1 MSAVTA
7 GLAAFVTGPASA
19 AAPPEVV
26 HQAKRCLIDWL
37 AVTLAGSREP
47 GTRIVRETAEAMGP
61 GPDAWVVGA
70 ARRVGAPFAAL
81 VNGFAAHVLDY
92 DDTYNPGRTTVHGS
106 APVWPAVMA
115 AASGR
120 RLDGAGA
127 LAAFLAGFE
136 TEVRVALAAGAG
148 HYDAGWHV
156 TGTVGHL
163 GAAAGA
169 SRVLGLSTDRVV
181 AALGTAA
188 TQAAGMKA
196 VYGSMGKALHPGKAA
211 MDGVLSAALCARGFT
226 SSTSAI
232 EGHRGFLHLFAPDPE
247 PERALDGIGEVW
259 TVLDDGFKAYAC
271 GSLTHP
277 SIDAVIALRREH
289 GITADR
295 IARIDLDVHDYV
307 ITTTGIAEPRTGLEG
322 KFSIVH
328 CAAVAA
334 VDGAARLAQ
343 FTDERVTDPAVVAMR
358 GRVHPRHDPTQAK
371 DSATV
376 TITLTDDTRHSR
388 TTTHNRGTPG
398 NPMPD
403 GEIEAK
409 FLDLAGP
416 VIGAEAAKEL
426 AGRCWRLD
434 EEPDVDP
441 IMGLAAG
448 ERS

>member
-1 MSAVTA
+1 MTAVTS
-7 GLAAFVTGPASA
+7 GLAAFVAGRAPAT
-19 AAPPEVV
+19 APPEVV
-26 HQAKRCLIDWL
+26 HQAKRCLVDWL
-37 AVTLAGSREP
+37 GVALAGSREP
-47 GTRIVRETAEAMGP
+47 GTAVVRESAELLAP
-61 GPDAWVVGA
+61 GPDSWVIGSH
-70 ARRVGAPFAAL
+70 RRVGAPFAAL

-92 DDTYNPGRTTVHGS
+92 DDTFNPGRTTVHGS

-115 AASGR
+115 AASLR
-120 RLDGAGA
+120 RIDGAGA

-136 TEVRVALAAGAG
+136 IEVRVALAAGAG

-163 GAAAGA
+163 GAAAAA
-169 SRVLGLSTDRVV
+169 SRVLGLDSEQVV

-226 SSTSAI
+226 SSDSAI

-247 PERALDGIGEVW
+247 PERALDGLGETW

-277 SIDAVIALRREH
+277 SIDAVIELRRRH
-289 GITADR
+289 GISPDR

-307 ITTTGIAEPRTGLEG
+307 ITTTGLAEPRTGLEG
-322 KFSIVH
+322 KFSIFH

-343 FTDERVTDPAVVAMR
+343 FTDERVTDPAVVTVR
-358 GRVHPRHDPTQAK
+358 GRVHARHDPAQAK

-376 TITLTDDTRHSR
+376 TITLTDG
-388 TTTHNRGTPG
+388 TTLSATTAHNRGTPG

-403 GEIEAK
+403 DEVEAK

-416 VIGAEAAKEL
+416 VIGSAAKEL
-426 AGRCWRLD
+426 VERCWRLD
-434 EEPDVDP
+434 EEPDVEP
-441 IMGLAAG
+441 IMALAAG
-448 ERS
+448 EPS

>member
-1 MSAVTA
+1 MTEVTK
-7 GLAAFVTGPASA
+7 GLAAFVAGPAPA
-19 AAPPEVV
+19 TAPQEVV

-37 AVTLAGSREP
+37 GVTLAGSREP
-47 GTRIVRETAEAMGP
+47 GSDVVRETAELMAP
-61 GPDAWVVGA
+61 GADAWVVGSR
-70 ARRVGAPFAAL
+70 RRVGAPFAAL

-92 DDTYNPGRTTVHGS
+92 DDTFNPGRTTVHGS

-115 AASGR
+115 AASLR
-120 RLDGAGA
+120 RVDGAAA

-136 TEVRVALAAGAG
+136 TEVRVGLAAGAG

-163 GAAAGA
+163 GAAAAA
-169 SRVLGLSTDRVV
+169 SRVLGLSTDQVV

-211 MDGVLSAALCARGFT
+211 MDGLLSAALCARGFT
-226 SSTSAI
+226 SSDTAI

-247 PERALDGIGEVW
+247 PDRALDGLGEVW

-277 SIDAVIALRREH
+277 SIDAVIELRSRH
-289 GITADR
+289 GIDPER

-307 ITTTGIAEPRTGLEG
+307 LTTTGLAEPRTGLEG

-328 CAAVAA
+328 CAAVAV

-343 FTDERVTDPAVVAMR
+343 FTDERVTDPAVVAVR
-358 GRVHPRHDPTQAK
+358 GRVHARHDPAQGK
-371 DSATV
+371 DSATA
-376 TITLTDDTRHSR
+376 TITLTDGTRLSA
-388 TTTHNRGTPG
+388 TTAHNRGTPG

-403 GEIEAK
+403 DEIEAK

-416 VIGAEAAKEL
+416 VIGSAAKEL
-426 AGRCWRLD
+426 AERCWHLD
-434 EEPDVDP
+434 DEPDVDP
-441 IMGLAAG
+441 LMALAAG
-448 ERS
+448 DRS

>member
-1 MSAVTA
+1 MTAVTR
-7 GLAAFVTGPASA
+7 GLAKFVAGPAPA
-19 AAPPEVV
+19 VAPQEVV

-37 AVTLAGSREP
+37 GVALAGSREP
-47 GTRIVRETAEAMGP
+47 GSDVVRETAEAMAP
-61 GPDAWVVGA
+61 GPDAWVVGSR
-70 ARRVGAPFAAL
+70 RRVGAPFAAL

-115 AASGR
+115 AASLR

-136 TEVRVALAAGAG
+136 TQVRVALAAGAG

-163 GAAAGA
+163 GAAAAA
-169 SRVLGLSTDRVV
+169 SRVLGLDADQVV

-226 SSTSAI
+226 SSDTAI

-247 PERALDGIGEVW
+247 PARALDGLGETW

-277 SIDAVIALRREH
+277 SIDAVIELRRRH
-289 GITADR
+289 GIAPDR

-307 ITTTGIAEPRTGLEG
+307 ITTTGLTQPRTGLEG
-322 KFSIVH
+322 KFSIFH

-358 GRVHPRHDPTQAK
+358 GRIHARHDPAQAK
-371 DSATV
+371 DSATA
-376 TITLTDDTRHSR
+376 TITLPDG
-388 TTTHNRGTPG
+388 TTLSATITHNRGTPG

-403 GEIEAK
+403 DEIEAK

-416 VIGAEAAKEL
+416 VIGPTAKEL
-426 AGRCWRLD
+426 AERCWRLD

-441 IMGLAAG
+441 IMALAAG